1 MHRAFPRQFYGPRAK
16 IETVFSVIKRKLS
29 SKASGRS
36 LPMQMR
42 QALLLGLAFNLYRLR
57 HRPAPGRCKQS
68 HSELEGSLR
77 PLSGQFA
84 PNITVRYHSVLNS
97 TQHGLFPRAICGNGE
112 HGEPRNVAFRQ
123 TLLRVTTNEPGESY
137 RVEVNI
143 AEFFSFSFPHF
154 LGHTEENTLRCQID
168 RQLYGR
174 EPTRLGRN
182 WKRRGREGAGRR
194 S

>member
-1 MHRAFPRQFYGPRAK
+1 M
-16 IETVFSVIKRKLS
+16 IKRKLS
-29 SKASGRS
+29 SKASVNS

-68 HSELEGSLR
+68 HSELEGILR
-77 PLSGQFA
+77 PLSRQSA
-84 PNITVRYHSVLNS
+84 PNITVRYHSVFELHSARPFS
-97 TQHGLFPRAICGNGE
+97 TSDLWQWRARSTSKCCLS
-112 HGEPRNVAFRQ
+112 Q
-123 TLLRVTTNEPGESY
+123 TLPRVTTNEPGESY

-154 LGHTEENTLRCQID
+154 LRARGREYPRFQID

-182 WKRRGREGAGRR
+182 WKRRDAKVPGAGVSRKQYR
-194 S
+194 ETE